1 VLGSL
6 TAGTTNDDIQ
16 VPVFLSAELAS
27 IPVLK
32 ILHNAEV

>member
-1 VLGSL
+1 M
-6 TAGTTNDDIQ
+6 NDDIQ

-32 ILHNAEV
+32 IPQNAEV